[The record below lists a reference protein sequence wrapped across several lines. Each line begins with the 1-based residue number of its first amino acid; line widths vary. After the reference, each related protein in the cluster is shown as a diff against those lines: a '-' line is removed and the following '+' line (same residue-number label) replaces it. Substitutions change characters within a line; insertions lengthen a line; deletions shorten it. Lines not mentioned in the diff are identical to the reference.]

1 MKKRLIALMIAST
14 ITATALT
21 GCSDG
26 KDSVELENE
35 DKIRQMLEYDA
46 NTNISKD
53 SVKEWGFGVDYE
65 IKDSKF
71 YITFKTYAPEEKRDH
86 IEISEDVKIKYEV
99 DKDIYYAFKN
109 HYNLDEKT
117 EDVERVK
124 ELVEKYDP
132 VEVINPSM
140 DNIEKIN

>member
-21 GCSDG
+21 GCAETKHPAHIS
-26 KDSVELENE
+26 NE
-35 DKIRQMLEYDA
+35 EEIRKMLEYDA
-46 NTNISKD
+46 NTNLSKD
-53 SVKEWGFGVDYE
+53 SVKEWGFGVGYE

-99 DKDIYYAFKN
+99 DKDTYYSFRN
-109 HYNLDEKT
+109 NYETYEDSDEVEMVKT
-117 EDVERVK
+117 
-124 ELVEKYDP
+124 LTEKYDP

-140 DNIEKIN
+140 DNIEK